1 MSRSIMSGV
10 IGAALLLASCYVGQT
25 SFGQDRWDHGFGSRN
40 YGDSGR
46 GDSGRYQT
54 HNNHSNHNHSGHH
67 GHSDWHNGHQHQHS
81 AGYPRYYSSGRP
93 ALGGYSTGA
102 YGYSSAPMY
111 YGYRPAIGG
120 SFGYS
125 GVGLNIGIGAVP
137 PTSPYYEPLGV
148 HRHGSTL
155 YAPIPRQRSAW

>member
-10 IGAALLLASCYVGQT
+10 IGAAVLLASCYVGQT

-46 GDSGRYQT
+46 SQT
-54 HNNHSNHNHSGHH
+54 YNNHSNHNQSSHY
-67 GHSDWHNGHQHQHS
+67 GHSDWHNGHQHRHS
-81 AGYPRYYSSGRP
+81 VGYPRYYSSGRP

-120 SFGYS
+120 SYGYS
-125 GVGLNIGIGAVP
+125 GIGLNIGIGAVP

-148 HRHGSTL
+148 HRHGNTL